1 MIQIYQIQMITMV
14 ISYYKEY
21 NHINLLHKVA
31 TSASLWATGLG
42 QNCEYADI
50 DNGH

>member
-1 MIQIYQIQMITMV
+1 MIQMYQIQMMKIV

-21 NHINLLHKVA
+21 KHINLLHKIA

-42 QNCEYADI
+42 
-50 DNGH
+50 

>member
-1 MIQIYQIQMITMV
+1 MYQIQMIKMV

-21 NHINLLHKVA
+21 KHMNLLHKVA

-42 QNCEYADI
+42 
-50 DNGH
+50 